1 MGKISKLSLPV
12 TIIIT
17 SIILGGFFYATQVN
31 KQRSIEKQQQIKI
44 QEDRRTEEAK
54 SEQTRK
60 EYVVKR
66 KDDCYKIYLQEKE
79 NWNNVL
85 DFYYSEIRDI
95 CIVRYKSSEPARP
108 KEECK
113 EIIKDIWEVKDKS
126 LREWTWDIYR
136 DCADNT
142 FSKEF

>member
-1 MGKISKLSLPV
+1 MDKTSKLLLPV
-12 TIIIT
+12 TIIIA

-44 QEDRRTEEAK
+44 QEDRRIEEVK

-79 NWNNVL
+79 IWNNVK

-95 CIVRYKSSEPARP
+95 CIVRYNSSEPAKN

-126 LREWTWDIYR
+126 LQEWIWDNYR
-136 DCADNT
+136 NCLDNT
-142 FSKEF
+142 FCKEF